1 MSSNEI
7 KGDDFLT
14 IRHLRIFVA
23 VATIGKMCDAADQL
37 FLSQPTVSQAIK
49 ELEEHYEVLLF
60 ERLGKKLHITEPGE
74 KLLFYSQKLLT
85 EYDNI
90 EKRMLEM
97 SSIKKINIGATITIG
112 NCLLPDVI
120 NDIKEIYPD
129 IQTYSCISNTRIIEK
144 KLLNSELDVAMVE
157 GNIDN
162 PNLIRI
168 PFLTD
173 SLVLACNSKH
183 QLAQRDTI
191 TMDDLKNANF
201 IFREKGSGTRELFE
215 KYIQKNNIPVNVVLH
230 SNCPG
235 SIRNAILKNNYLSVM
250 SIRLIEDDILNG
262 DITIFRCSENL
273 LDRTFNIVY
282 HKDKFIDSVLKDFI
296 LLLKDYENNHKLNNL
311 PSKTLL
317 YSK

>member
-1 MSSNEI
+1 M
-7 KGDDFLT
+7 T

-23 VATIGKMCDAADQL
+23 VATKGKMCDAADQL

-60 ERLGKKLHITEPGE
+60 ERLGKKLHITDSGK
-74 KLLFYSQKLLT
+74 KLLLYSQKILT
-85 EYDNI
+85 EFDNI

-97 SSIKKINIGATITIG
+97 SSTKKIKIGATITIG
-112 NCLLPDVI
+112 NCILPEVI
-120 NDIKEIYPD
+120 NDMKEIYPD
-129 IQTYSCISNTRIIEK
+129 IHTYSCISNTRIIEK
-144 KLLNSELDVAMVE
+144 KLLNSELDLAMIE
-157 GNIDN
+157 GCINN
-162 PNLIRI
+162 PNLISI

-183 QLAQRDTI
+183 KLAQKYEI
-191 TMDDLKNANF
+191 TVNDLKNTNF

-215 KYIQKNNIPVNVVLH
+215 NYLQKNNVPINVVLH

-235 SIRNAILKNNYLSVM
+235 SIRNAILLNNYLSVI

-282 HKDKFIDSVLKDFI
+282 HKDKFIDSVLTDFI
-296 LLLKDYENNHKLNNL
+296 DLLKDYENNHKLDSL
-311 PSKTLL
+311 PSKILL
-317 YSK
+317 YSN

>member
-1 MSSNEI
+1 M
-7 KGDDFLT
+7 T

-120 NDIKEIYPD
+120 NDLKEIYPD

-262 DITIFRCSENL
+262 NITIFRCSENL

>member
-1 MSSNEI
+1 M
-7 KGDDFLT
+7 T

>member
-1 MSSNEI
+1 M
-7 KGDDFLT
+7 T

-262 DITIFRCSENL
+262 NITIFRCSENL